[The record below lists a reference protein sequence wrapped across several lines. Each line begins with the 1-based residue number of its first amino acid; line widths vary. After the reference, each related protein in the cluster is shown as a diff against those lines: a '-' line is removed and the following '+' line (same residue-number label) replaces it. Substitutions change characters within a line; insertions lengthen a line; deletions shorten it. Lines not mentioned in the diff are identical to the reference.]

1 MQGTCRGEE
10 DAGVLSFDGMCII
23 ACLQDVGTAYAC
35 SCVGKSHTWLFYL
48 LRPVWSIH
56 SEALSP
62 CQGRL
67 AVGPWWVVP
76 ALIFPLKPEAV
87 SVISPWNFV
96 AMAMTFRIT
105 CALLLQFK
113 RRVPPSSLCSSSTL
127 PITKIYLQKPF
138 SCLSTVY

>member
-1 MQGTCRGEE
+1 MR
-10 DAGVLSFDGMCII
+10 GVLSFDGMCII
-23 ACLQDVGTAYAC
+23 ACLQDVGTAYVC

-76 ALIFPLKPEAV
+76 ALIFPLKPEARQRHIPLELCGHGHDIPDHLRLV
-87 SVISPWNFV
+87 ASV
-96 AMAMTFRIT
+96 
-105 CALLLQFK
+105 
-113 RRVPPSSLCSSSTL
+113 
-127 PITKIYLQKPF
+127 
-138 SCLSTVY
+138 